1 MISANFFR
9 NAFVKNFQE
18 ITCTNCLEHSLFLY
32 IVPNFIA
39 FFSSK
44 SLSHINSEIGRFFKT
59 KARHVLNIF
68 LPSLY
73 ALHLFNVTKM
83 LAASDFWTGFR
94 TVLSLDLS
102 SVYFW
107 FLVFRN
113 CVYFI
118 LLWNCIYF
126 VSPKSWLIV
135 NYIIQSLY
143 SMLKIKLED
152 FHCIT
157 YNIIFVV
164 WWLFKN
170 LMEWPRDC
178 SVYIR

>member
-1 MISANFFR
+1 MRCKHWISIISANFFR

-83 LAASDFWTGFR
+83 LAASDFWTGFYNCSSI
-94 TVLSLDLS
+94 SLDLACIFDFS
-102 SVYFW
+102 CFAIAS
-107 FLVFRN
+107 
-113 CVYFI
+113 I
-118 LLWNCIYF
+118 LLGLQPLINLDIGSLQVLWQCLLHHMNPYPLQYCAATIY
-126 VSPKSWLIV
+126 SPSD
-135 NYIIQSLY
+135 
-143 SMLKIKLED
+143 KL
-152 FHCIT
+152 
-157 YNIIFVV
+157 
-164 WWLFKN
+164 
-170 LMEWPRDC
+170 
-178 SVYIR
+178 SA

>member
-1 MISANFFR
+1 MISDNFFR

-83 LAASDFWTGFR
+83 LAASDFLTGFR
-94 TVLSLDLS
+94 TVLRFLWTYLACIFDSSCFAIASISYCYEIVFILFDLNLDL
-102 SVYFW
+102 
-107 FLVFRN
+107 
-113 CVYFI
+113 
-118 LLWNCIYF
+118 
-126 VSPKSWLIV
+126 
-135 NYIIQSLY
+135 
-143 SMLKIKLED
+143 
-152 FHCIT
+152 
-157 YNIIFVV
+157 
-164 WWLFKN
+164 
-170 LMEWPRDC
+170 
-178 SVYIR
+178 